1 MCNLT
6 KLPFSLLCLLLHFLS
21 LGFFKL
27 IKITPVVMQ
36 LLTLKLDDLI
46 NNLIQKVSSMGN
58 NHNSDIQILDI
69 LLKPDESHEIQMI
82 CRLI

>member
-1 MCNLT
+1 MRNLR
-6 KLPFSLLCLLLHFLS
+6 KLPFSLFSLLFHFLS
-21 LGFFKL
+21 LGFLKL
-27 IKITPVVMQ
+27 IKITLVVMQ

-58 NHNSDIQILDI
+58 NHNSDIQSTDI